1 MNKLRDILINPRSAI
16 NISFIIILLFV
27 GFMLNTRL
35 RTLMYD
41 FTENQVARQAE
52 VIAEKT
58 AGVLMTEMEALKYR
72 SSVIENKDDDIQQVM
87 QSMSGIGDTLPIGL
101 LATDGSAVF
110 GERISPAEFSGVQ
123 SAFRG
128 NGTISYNSKKGLLFC
143 WPVFHGENIK
153 YVMYELCP
161 LESIRARFS
170 VSCFDGMGKALVTSR
185 KNEVIIPFNNASES
199 DIEFFY
205 SSEMSEAFELVQKD
219 MERSAS
225 AAQLVETAKGEYYVF
240 SSEMPEMDFCL
251 SGFVESDVA
260 AAGANDI
267 VRLVTNVFALI
278 TILFVIGCAYL
289 ILTSARLSENEELLR
304 AKQVA
309 EEASRAK
316 SDFLASMS
324 HEIRTPI
331 NAILGMDELII
342 REYDDSQLRQ
352 YALNIRN
359 AGNTLMSIINDIL
372 DFSKIESGKMEL
384 VPVEYDVPLMI
395 YDLVSMEKPRA
406 EKKDLT
412 FIVNADENIPRT
424 LYGDNIRIKQCIL
437 NLLTNAV
444 KYTEQGCV
452 AMTVGFE
459 QTDRDHI
466 KLRVSVK
473 DTGIGIKPEDIER
486 LFTPF
491 ERVDLERNRSVEG
504 TGLGM
509 SIVKRL
515 LAMMDSQ
522 LEVTSEYGK
531 GSEFSFEVLQEVRD
545 PRPMGNY
552 KTSYD
557 KVIETEVV
565 YHEQFIAPEARI
577 LIVDDIEMNLT
588 VASGLLKKTEIQ
600 VDTALG
606 GKEALELTAK
616 QKYDVLFIDDR
627 MPGMSGGEMLRELR
641 SRTDDPNSAVPCIVL
656 TANAIAGARDSYMKL
671 GFEDYLSK
679 PIDGTEFEKMLQRYL
694 PKEKVLIPGSSAAEK
709 AARSRRS
716 KSAPPEVTAETMAEM
731 EKFREYIGEDDK
743 LSDAMQLLMSRT
755 RKH

>member
-1 MNKLRDILINPRSAI
+1 MNKLRSIFSNPRSAI
-16 NISFIIILLFV
+16 NVAFIIILLFV

-58 AGVLMTEMEALKYR
+58 SGTLMNEMESLKYR
-72 SSVIENKDDDIQQVM
+72 SSVLENRSDGLEMVM
-87 QSMSGIGDTLPIGL
+87 ESMTKTGGTLPIGL
-101 LATDGSAVF
+101 LTTDGTAVF
-110 GERISPAEFSGVQ
+110 GESVSPSEFTGIQ
-123 SAFRG
+123 AAFRG
-128 NGTISYNSKKGLLFC
+128 NGTISYNPAKGLLFC
-143 WPVFHGENIK
+143 YPVFHGENIR
-153 YVMYELCP
+153 YVFYELCP
-161 LESIRARFS
+161 TESIRAKFS

-185 KNEVIIPFNNASES
+185 QNDVIIPFDNASES
-199 DIEFFY
+199 DIDFFY
-205 SSEMSEAFELVQKD
+205 SQEITKAFQDIQTD

-225 AAQLVETAKGEYYVF
+225 SAKLVSTFTGDYYVF
-240 SSEMPEMDFCL
+240 SSEMPDMDFYL
-251 SGFVESDVA
+251 SGFVEADIA
-260 AAGANDI
+260 AVGANDI
-267 VRLVTNVFALI
+267 IRLVTNVFMLI
-278 TILFVIGCAYL
+278 TILFIIGCAYL
-289 ILTSARLSENEELLR
+289 ILTSNRLSENEELIR

-316 SDFLASMS
+316 SGFLANMS

-342 REYDDSQLRQ
+342 REYDDHQLRQ

-359 AGNTLMSIINDIL
+359 AGNTLMTIINDIL

-395 YDLVSMEKPRA
+395 YDLVSMVKPRA

-424 LYGDNIRIKQCIL
+424 LYGDNIRLKQCIL
-437 NLLTNAV
+437 NILTNAI
-444 KYTEQGCV
+444 KYTEQGSV
-452 AMTVGFE
+452 MMTVGYE
-459 QTDRDHI
+459 QADTDHI
-466 KLRVSVK
+466 RLRISVK

-515 LAMMDSQ
+515 LAMMDTQ
-522 LEVTSEYGK
+522 LGVASEYGK
-531 GSEFSFEVLQEVRD
+531 GSEFSFDVLQEVRD

-557 KVIETEVV
+557 KVIETETV
-565 YHEQFIAPEARI
+565 YHEQFIAPAARI

-588 VASGLLKKTEIQ
+588 VAAGLLKKTEIR

-606 GKEALELTAK
+606 GKEALRLTEEN
-616 QKYDVLFIDDR
+616 KYDVLFIDDR

-656 TANAIAGARDSYMKL
+656 TANAIAGARDSYMKQ

-679 PIDGTEFEKMLQRYL
+679 PIDGTELEKMLQRYL
-694 PKEKVLIPGSSAAEK
+694 PKEKVMIPKTANAPAKGKAEK
-709 AARSRRS
+709 KPERL
-716 KSAPPEVTAETMAEM
+716 SAVTAENSAEM
-731 EKFREYIGEDDK
+731 ERFREYIGDDDK
-743 LSDAMQLLMSRT
+743 LSDAVSLLMNRAG
-755 RKH
+755 RK